1 MKRLK
6 RLYVNTASSFCMIIG
21 SYTEFKRSHGLH
33 GCLSCKFPPCLMS
46 HGNHGNHRNVGAS

>member
-21 SYTEFKRSHGLH
+21 FIGFIGSSEFKRMLD
-33 GCLSCKFPPCLMS
+33 GCFLGST
-46 HGNHGNHRNVGAS
+46 NVFSIYF

>member
-21 SYTEFKRSHGLH
+21 FLDGLFL
-33 GCLSCKFPPCLMS
+33 G
-46 HGNHGNHRNVGAS
+46 VV

>member
-21 SYTEFKRSHGLH
+21 S
-33 GCLSCKFPPCLMS
+33 LMDVLGVAYGKKS
-46 HGNHGNHRNVGAS
+46 FEEILLKKWPMARNNNL

>member
-21 SYTEFKRSHGLH
+21 FIGSSEFKRILD
-33 GCLSCKFPPCLMS
+33 
-46 HGNHGNHRNVGAS
+46 GNKIFKENPD

>member
-21 SYTEFKRSHGLH
+21 FIGSSEFKRMLD
-33 GCLSCKFPPCLMS
+33 GCFLGST
-46 HGNHGNHRNVGAS
+46 NVFSIYF